1 MPDLDPATDR
11 YLARLST
18 DYFLRMVSD
27 LSGLFGG
34 DLVLAVVF
42 LAVNQSSV
50 SYLALGREVKVF
62 DGDGVVPDDLRRP
75 VTTLSIAN
83 SLNLPRETVRRHVN
97 RLVDQ
102 GYCLRVS
109 GSRVI
114 IPAEVFRRH
123 DIVAAVEANRR
134 NLQGLIAMVQRAELR
149 PNTIAEQ
156 GAPESPPS
164 SRP

>member
-1 MPDLDPATDR
+1 MPDLDPASDR
-11 YLARLST
+11 YLVRLST

-27 LSGLFGG
+27 LGHLFDG

-50 SYLALGREVKVF
+50 SYLALGREVKAF
-62 DGDGVVPDDLRRP
+62 EGDGVVPDDLRRP

-97 RLVDQ
+97 RLVEH
-102 GYCLRVS
+102 GYCVRVS

-114 IPAEVFRRH
+114 IPAEVFRRP
-123 DIVAAVEANRR
+123 DMVAAVEANRR
-134 NLQGLIAMVQRAELR
+134 NLQGLIAMVQRAELL
-149 PNTIAEQ
+149 
-156 GAPESPPS
+156 PS
-164 SRP
+164 IMVG